1 MIIIK
6 PNHYDLLTKVVNLI
20 ENLDDHINNSYI
32 VKDLRIFFL

>member
-20 ENLDDHINNSYI
+20 ENLDDTINYNNLLT
-32 VKDLRIFFL
+32 V